1 MKLWRQKR
9 EIEITQTVTDVNP
22 DHVSL
27 TQMRTAL
34 NALPIGVIIYDAGG
48 NEWWLNR
55 AAHVVVDQQR
65 GHQDMARTM
74 TSLSNKAL
82 HGRTSTVLVD
92 VDGPPGQTLEIRS
105 VSLINGGALL
115 MIEDVTE
122 RIITD
127 RVRTDFVANISHE
140 LKTPVGALAL
150 LAETIAGEADEP
162 DFDIERLAKRMV
174 EESHRVAR
182 IIDDL
187 LELAK
192 IEFDGVTDQ
201 APVNIQTI
209 LSEAVG
215 RVNAVAVANKIFI
228 SSAPIDT
235 DIVCYGDARQLVS
248 AITNLCENAVKYS
261 NAGAQVDVAVTRESG
276 YVTISVADCG
286 IGIEPEHLDRVFE
299 RFYRV
304 DQARSQQTGGTG
316 LGLAIVWRVAANHGG
331 EMNVVSTPGEGS
343 TFSLRLPMARG

>member
-1 MKLWRQKR
+1 MKLRRWQRA
-9 EIEITQTVTDVNP
+9 ETVTETIAEANA

-34 NALPIGVIIYDAGG
+34 NALPIGVVIYDAGG
-48 NEWWLNR
+48 QEWWLNR

-65 GHQDMARTM
+65 GHAELTREMS
-74 TSLSNKAL
+74 SLSSKAL
-82 HGRTSTVLVD
+82 HGRTSTVLVN
-92 VDGPPGQTLEIRS
+92 VDRPLGQTLEIRS

-150 LAETIAGEADEP
+150 LAETIAGEADEL
-162 DFDIERLAKRMV
+162 DSDVQRLARHIV

-192 IEFDGVTDQ
+192 IEFDGIATQEDVSVQ
-201 APVNIQTI
+201 AV
-209 LSEAVG
+209 LADAVG
-215 RVNAVAVANKIFI
+215 RVNAVAVASKIFI
-228 SSAPIDT
+228 SSTEVDADV
-235 DIVCYGDARQLVS
+235 VCQGDARQLVS
-248 AITNLCENAVKYS
+248 AVTNLCENAVKYS
-261 NAGAQVDVAVTRESG
+261 NAGAEVHIGVAFESG
-276 YVTISVADCG
+276 FVTISVIDYG
-286 IGIEPEHLDRVFE
+286 IGIESEHLDRVFE

-304 DQARSQQTGGTG
+304 DQARSRQTGGTG
-316 LGLAIVWRVAANHGG
+316 LGLAIVRHVAANHGG
-331 EMNVVSTPGEGS
+331 EVNVVSTPGEGS
-343 TFSLRLPMARG
+343 TFSLRLPMKIR